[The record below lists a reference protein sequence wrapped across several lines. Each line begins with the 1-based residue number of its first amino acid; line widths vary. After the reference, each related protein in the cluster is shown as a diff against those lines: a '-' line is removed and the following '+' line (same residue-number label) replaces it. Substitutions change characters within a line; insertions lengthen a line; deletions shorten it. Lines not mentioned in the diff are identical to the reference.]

1 MASVRK
7 RSWKTATGQ
16 VKTCWL
22 VDFIDQNGK
31 RKAKQFKTKKEAD
44 AFETD
49 MRADV
54 RDRRYVH
61 AHDNPTVEQV
71 KDDWFAFLNSRR
83 AAGEMEAACVEDY
96 KGKFRLH
103 ILSSVYGIGREKIGL
118 LTWARI
124 EEFRRDM
131 LAHEAPG
138 RPGKKNSAANAAK
151 VLAVLKQALK
161 WGVDHGVVANHP
173 MDGRRQPANKR
184 QAGPGAAVS
193 VPSHDAVTRI
203 IAAADAADARAKA
216 MMAKGGTRGRP
227 PKKLFIDMG
236 LAARCAALLGLRA
249 SEQWGLDWR
258 AVDLAAG
265 VVRVEQRLDRRTL
278 DIGAPKSEAG
288 YRDVPVPPDLLRR
301 LKERHLAQGRPAEGL
316 VFTGPEGG
324 PISHDNF
331 TARHWRPLLVK
342 AKAQGTR
349 WHDLRHYALSAWFE
363 AGCSLKV
370 AQARIGH
377 ADPNVTL
384 RVYAHVISR
393 DTGEDVA
400 AIEQRL
406 G

>member
-1 MASVRK
+1 
-7 RSWKTATGQ
+7 
-16 VKTCWL
+16 

-71 KDDWFAFLNSRR
+71 KDDWFSFLDSRQS
-83 AAGEMEAACVEDY
+83 AGEMEAATVEDY
-96 KGKFRLH
+96 QAKYRLH
-103 ILSSVYGIGREKIGL
+103 LLSSIYGIGREKVGL

-124 EEFRRDM
+124 EEFRRAM
-131 LAHEAPG
+131 IASEAPG
-138 RPGKKNSAANAAK
+138 RPGQKNTPANARK
-151 VLAVLKQALK
+151 VAAVLRQLLK
-161 WGVDHGVVANHP
+161 WAVDHGFATINP

-184 QAGPGAAVS
+184 QAGPDASLAV
-193 VPSHDAVTRI
+193 PDHAVVQRLI
-203 IAAADAADARAKA
+203 QAADAADVRAKA
-216 MMAKGGTRGRP
+216 TMAKGGTRGRP
-227 PKKLFIDMG
+227 AKRLFVDMG
-236 LAARCAALLGLRA
+236 LAVRCSALLGLRA

-258 AVDLAAG
+258 AVDLVAG

-278 DIGAPKSEAG
+278 DVGAPKSEAG
-288 YRDVPVPPDLLRR
+288 YRTIPIPPDLLKR
-301 LKERHLAQGRPAEGL
+301 LKEHHFAKGRPADGL

-331 TARHWRPLLVK
+331 GARHWRPLLVK
-342 AKAQGTR
+342 AKATGTR

-370 AQARIGH
+370 AQTRIGH
-377 ADPNVTL
+377 ADPKVTL

-400 AIEQRL
+400 AIEAQL
-406 G
+406 GGCHV